1 MTAIFAG
8 TDQVKIYQAISCKC
22 AINLHKKGIRINRHT
37 RNKDLFSLAGSIT
50 GQTYKARDYDRA
62 IQDLTA
68 WIEQAKAA
76 LYGEA
81 A

>member
-8 TDQVKIYQAISCKC
+8 TDQVKIYQAISCKS
-22 AINLHKKGIRINRHT
+22 ALGLHKKGIRINRHT

-50 GQTYKARDYDRA
+50 GKVYKAKDFDLA
-62 IQDLTA
+62 IADLTA